1 MLEYITCLHLFYLFV
16 KLLEVIGE
24 ISNQV
29 SRILQALFNIEFL
42 ELANKLKGVNFL
54 YPL

>member
-16 KLLEVIGE
+16 KLLEVVGE
-24 ISNQV
+24 ISNLV
-29 SRILQALFNIEFL
+29 SCILYALFNIEFL
-42 ELANKLKGVNFL
+42 ELADNLKGVYFL

>member
-24 ISNQV
+24 ISNLV
-29 SRILQALFNIEFL
+29 SRILQALFNIEFF
-42 ELANKLKGVNFL
+42 ELADKLKGVNFL